1 MRDADRTRTKAEGE
15 PAGTGRRTDVVVVGA
30 GISGLTAAFRLQR
43 RGWDVTVLEAA
54 DHVGGKMASRVRDGY
69 VLNRGA
75 TMIPQAFT
83 VLTQLAAD
91 AGLADSFKLAPLSFG
106 IPREGRVL
114 PLGGDGIG
122 AAVRGVR
129 TDLLSWRSKLLLRRL
144 LTDLLRWRR
153 RLGHDDFEA
162 AGRLDTE
169 SVASY
174 AERRLNQEIYEYV
187 IDPLLR
193 GIYLSEPSTMS
204 VVDFF
209 LTVGKF
215 AEGGPMEYPNG
226 IDFLARRLASLVHV
240 RTDATVSSISHIGSG
255 VRTVWQ
261 DAAGEHVIESRG
273 CVIAVDGPTVLR
285 IYPELTDRQR
295 ELIESIPY
303 GSVLKGIFGLRRDPV
318 HVPTMVAV
326 PSGAGLGLGI
336 TNVDS
341 RAMPQSVPKGKAVVS
356 GHWVDDYAKKA
367 LGRPDGDLLPEMI
380 REMETIIPG
389 LSEDLEFAEIERWET
404 ATNARHVG
412 FYRTVAELRSSA
424 DPDDVIRLAGDYLGI
439 SGTNS
444 SAEAGERAA
453 AALARRLESLY
464 GSLRGGV

>member
-1 MRDADRTRTKAEGE
+1 MEQVDHARGAAAEPG
-15 PAGTGRRTDVVVVGA
+15 GRGDVVVVGA

-43 RGWDVTVLEAA
+43 QGWDVTVLEAA
-54 DHVGGKMASRVRDGY
+54 DHVGGKMASRERDGY

-83 VLTQLAAD
+83 ALTRLCAD
-91 AGLADSFKLAPLSFG
+91 VGLGDPFTLMPLSFG
-106 IPREGRVL
+106 IPRDGTVL
-114 PLGGDGIG
+114 PLGGAGVA
-122 AAVRGVR
+122 AAVRGIR

-144 LTDLLRWRR
+144 LTDMLRWRR

-174 AERRLNQEIYEYV
+174 AERRLNQEIYDYV

-193 GIYLSEPSTMS
+193 GVYLSEPSRMS

-215 AEGGPMEYPNG
+215 AEGGPMQYPTG
-226 IDFLARRLASLVHV
+226 IDFLAKRLASLVRV
-240 RTDATVSSISHIGSG
+240 RTGAAVTSITRTESG
-255 VRTVWQ
+255 VRTVWR
-261 DAAGEHVIESRG
+261 DATGEHAIESRG

-285 IYPELTDRQR
+285 LCPELPERQR
-295 ELIESIPY
+295 ELIGSIPY
-303 GSVLKGIFGLRRDPV
+303 GSVLKGIFGLRRDPEDL
-318 HVPTMVAV
+318 PTMVAV
-326 PSGAGLGLGI
+326 PSSAGIGLGI
-336 TNVDS
+336 INVDS
-341 RAMPQSVPKGKAVVS
+341 RAMPNAVPPGKAVVS
-356 GHWVDDYAKKA
+356 GHWVDGYARKNT
-367 LGRPDGDLLPEMI
+367 GRSDKDLIPEMI
-380 REMETIIPG
+380 RDMERLIPG
-389 LSEDLEFAEIERWET
+389 FADDLEFAEIERWDT
-404 ATNARHVG
+404 ATNARCVG

-424 DPDDVIRLAGDYLGI
+424 DPDAIVQLAGDYLGI

-453 AALARRLESLY
+453 KSLGRRLASLH
-464 GSLRGGV
+464 GDPRDRA